1 MGILV
6 TGSNGFIGHHTCR
19 QLVERG
25 EDVVGVDD
33 LSSGLEEAQVPGG
46 RYQVRK
52 VQDLEFLTGLLRDFR
67 PRAVIHLAAVARVA
81 QSVQYP
87 LRNVDANIL
96 GTMSV
101 LCAVRDAGLAEHT
114 RVVSASSSSVYGN
127 TEVLPTPETAV
138 CSPRS
143 PYALAKLQAE
153 QWCLMFHDLYGLDA
167 VSLRYFNVYG
177 PGARYGGAY
186 STVLPAWLY
195 HLFVDKS
202 ETAFIEGDGTQSRD
216 FSYVDDV
223 VRANLAAADRAETFT
238 GESVNIGGGGSQT
251 LLEIARLL
259 EETAGSA
266 LNLERRPP
274 RQGDVLHTA
283 ADIVSAQRLLA
294 WTPQVQFDEGLR
306 QTVDW
311 WREIRPPQL
320 P

>member
-33 LSSGLEEAQVPGG
+33 LSTGFEEARVPGAN
-46 RYQVRK
+46 YHVRNI
-52 VQDLEFLTGLLRDFR
+52 QDLEYLTGLLRDVR
-67 PRAVIHLAAVARVA
+67 PRAVIHLAAIARVA

-87 LRNVDANIL
+87 LRNADANVL
-96 GTMSV
+96 GTLSV
-101 LCAVRDAGLAEHT
+101 LSAVRDAGLVEHT

-127 TEVLPTPETAV
+127 TEVLPTPETADR
-138 CSPRS
+138 SPRS

-153 QWCLMFHDLYGLDA
+153 QWCSMFHNLYGLDA

-177 PGARYGGAY
+177 PGARFGGAY

-195 HLFVDKS
+195 HIFVEPS
-202 ETAFIEGDGTQSRD
+202 EVAFLEGDGTQSRD

-223 VRANLAAADRAETFT
+223 VCANLAAADRAVRFS
-238 GESVNIGGGGSQT
+238 GEAVNIGGGDSQT
-251 LLEIARLL
+251 LLDIARLL
-259 EETAGSA
+259 EETAGSE

-274 RQGDVLHTA
+274 RQGDVMHTA
-283 ADIVSAQRLLA
+283 ADINVAQRLLA
-294 WTPQVQFDEGLR
+294 WTPQVPFDEGLR
-306 QTVDW
+306 RTVDW
-311 WREIRPPQL
+311 WREARPPQL
-320 P
+320 S